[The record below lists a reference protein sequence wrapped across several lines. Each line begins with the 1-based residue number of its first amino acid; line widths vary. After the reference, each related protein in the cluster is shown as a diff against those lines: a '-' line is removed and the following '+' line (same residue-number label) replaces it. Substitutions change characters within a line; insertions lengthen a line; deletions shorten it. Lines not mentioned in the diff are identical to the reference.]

1 MGILKRFELEKHN
14 TTVTKEFVAGLTT
27 FFAMLYIIPV
37 NSTIMS
43 NTGMSFDA
51 LVTATAL
58 MTIFATL
65 ITGLWANTPI
75 AMSVGMGLNAYFTFG
90 LVLGMKIPWQTA
102 LGIVFISG
110 ILYVLIA
117 LTPIRK
123 WIIDT
128 IPLDIK
134 RATSAGIG
142 AFIAFI
148 GLKEMGVIVSDP
160 ATLVKL
166 GDLSNSHILLGIFG
180 LFVALVLSMLR
191 IRAALIISIVATSVL
206 AWITGVSKMSTDFIS
221 MPASITPI
229 AFHMDIKSALQI
241 SMIPFIITFLVT
253 DIFDTIGTLIGVG
266 LRAKL
271 FSKEDSK
278 ELQKTM
284 ETDAVAT
291 LVSGVAGVSSTTAFI
306 ESAAGVEEGGRTG
319 LTAVFTALL
328 FILPL
333 FFLPF
338 FKSIPSFAI
347 YPVLVVV
354 GSYMFSE
361 LKNIDYSDSATKYAT
376 FFIVLMMPLTY
387 SITNGLMIGAFIYVL
402 IKLFQRDWSV
412 FKSAMFLMSLIA
424 VILFFVL

>member
-1 MGILKRFELEKHN
+1 MDIFKRFELEKHN
-14 TTVTKEFVAGLTT
+14 TTVTKEFLAGLTT

-37 NSTIMS
+37 NSAIMS

-51 LVTATAL
+51 LVTATAF

-148 GLKEMGVIVSDP
+148 GLKEMGVIVSSP

-180 LFVALVLSMLR
+180 LFVALVLSMLKV
-191 IRAALIISIVATSVL
+191 RAALILSIIATTIL
-206 AWITGVSKMSTDFIS
+206 AWITGVSKMSSEFIS
-221 MPASITPI
+221 MPASMAPI
-229 AFHMDIKSALQI
+229 AFQMDIKSALEI
-241 SMIPFIITFLVT
+241 SMIPLIVTFLVT

-271 FSKEDSK
+271 FSKNDSK

-361 LKNIDYSDSATKYAT
+361 LRNIDYSDSATKYAT

-402 IKLFQRDWSV
+402 IKLFQKDWSI

-424 VILFFVL
+424 VLLFFIL

>member
-1 MGILKRFELEKHN
+1 
-14 TTVTKEFVAGLTT
+14 
-27 FFAMLYIIPV
+27 
-37 NSTIMS
+37 
-43 NTGMSFDA
+43 
-51 LVTATAL
+51 
-58 MTIFATL
+58 
-65 ITGLWANTPI
+65 
-75 AMSVGMGLNAYFTFG
+75 MSVGMGLNAYFTFG

-148 GLKEMGVIVSDP
+148 GLKEMGVIVSSP

-180 LFVALVLSMLR
+180 LFVALVLSMLKV
-191 IRAALIISIVATSVL
+191 RAALILSIIATTIL
-206 AWITGVSKMSTDFIS
+206 AWITGVSKMSSEFIS
-221 MPASITPI
+221 MPASMAPI
-229 AFHMDIKSALQI
+229 AFQMDIKSALEI
-241 SMIPFIITFLVT
+241 SMIPLIVTFLVT

-271 FSKEDSK
+271 FSKNDSK

-361 LKNIDYSDSATKYAT
+361 LRNIDYSDSATKYAT

-402 IKLFQRDWSV
+402 IKLFQKDWSI

-424 VILFFVL
+424 VLLFFIL